1 MKFHQQFFTV
11 EKMCKTLNI
20 SCSSY
25 YNWKQNID
33 GKRSAQDEALL
44 SEIKT
49 IHKFS
54 HETYGSP
61 RIYNELKN
69 KDVCVS
75 RAKVARLMSK
85 NNIRSVH
92 AKKFKITTNSKH
104 NYPVCDNIL
113 DRNFNPE
120 REGKVWVSD
129 ITYIATKEGWLY
141 LTIVLDLY
149 DRKAIGWALSS
160 RMFASETVIPAL
172 KMAKL
177 NRPIVDDLIFHS
189 DRGVQ
194 YACNE
199 FKKQLENPLIKQSMS
214 RKGNCWDNA
223 VAESFFKSLKKECVY
238 RNNYLTRK
246 EAELSVFQ
254 WIEMWYNTNRI
265 HSSLGNKSIKEFAK
279 SNKNQNLAA

>member
-1 MKFHQQFFTV
+1 MKLHQQFFTV
-11 EKMCKTLNI
+11 EKMCKILKI
-20 SCSSY
+20 SSSSY
-25 YNWKQNID
+25 FNWKRNID
-33 GKRSAQDEALL
+33 GKRRVQDEALL
-44 SEIKT
+44 HEIKT

-61 RIYNELKN
+61 RIYNELKK

-75 RAKVARLMSK
+75 RTKVARIMSK

-104 NYPVCDNIL
+104 NYHVCDNIL

-254 WIEMWYNTNRI
+254 WIELWYNTNRI

>member
-1 MKFHQQFFTV
+1 MKFHQQFFPV
-11 EKMCKTLNI
+11 EKMCKIFKI
-20 SCSSY
+20 SPSAY
-25 YNWKQNID
+25 YNWKQNAVSNR
-33 GKRSAQDEALL
+33 KVKDEQLL
-44 SEIKT
+44 QNISKVYESS
-49 IHKFS
+49 HK
-54 HETYGSP
+54 TYGSP
-61 RIYNELKN
+61 RIYNALKQQ
-69 KDVCVS
+69 DICVS
-75 RAKVARLMSK
+75 RTKVARLMRQ
-85 NNIRSVH
+85 NNIRSIH

-104 NYPVCDNIL
+104 NYPICENVL
-113 DRNFNPE
+113 DRNFTMD
-120 REGKVWVSD
+120 REGKAWVSD

-160 RMFASETVIPAL
+160 RMFANETVISAF

-177 NRPIVDDLIFHS
+177 NRPIVDNLIFHS

-199 FKKQLENPLIKQSMS
+199 FKKQLESPLITQSMS

>member
-1 MKFHQQFFTV
+1 MKFHQQFFPV
-11 EKMCKTLNI
+11 EKMCRIFKI
-20 SCSSY
+20 SPSAY
-25 YNWKQNID
+25 YYWKQNNVSNRKNMDQELLRNI
-33 GKRSAQDEALL
+33 KEVYRS
-44 SEIKT
+44 S
-49 IHKFS
+49 HK
-54 HETYGSP
+54 TYGSP
-61 RIYNELKN
+61 RIYHELK
-69 KDVCVS
+69 KQDICVS
-75 RAKVARLMSK
+75 RTKVARLMSK

-104 NYPVCDNIL
+104 NYPVFENIL
-113 DRNFNPE
+113 DRNFTME
-120 REGKVWVSD
+120 REGKAWVSD
-129 ITYIATKEGWLY
+129 ITYINTKEGWLY

-160 RMFASETVIPAL
+160 RMFANETVIPAF
-172 KMAKL
+172 KMACL

-194 YACNE
+194 YAGNE
-199 FKKQLENPLIKQSMS
+199 FKKQLENPLITQSMS

-238 RNNYLTRK
+238 RNNYLTRN

-265 HSSLGNKSIKEFAK
+265 HSSLGNKSIKEFVK
-279 SNKNQNLAA
+279 SNKNQILAA

>member
-1 MKFHQQFFTV
+1 MKFHQQFFPV
-11 EKMCKTLNI
+11 EKMCKIFKI
-20 SCSSY
+20 SPSAY
-25 YNWKQNID
+25 YNWKQNAVSNR
-33 GKRSAQDEALL
+33 KVKDEQLL
-44 SEIKT
+44 QNISKVYESS
-49 IHKFS
+49 HK
-54 HETYGSP
+54 TYGSP
-61 RIYNELKN
+61 RIYNALKQQ
-69 KDVCVS
+69 DICVS
-75 RAKVARLMSK
+75 RTKVARLMRQ
-85 NNIRSVH
+85 NNIRSIH

-104 NYPVCDNIL
+104 NYPICENVL
-113 DRNFNPE
+113 DRNFTMD
-120 REGKVWVSD
+120 REGKAWVSD

-160 RMFASETVIPAL
+160 RMFANETVIPAF

-177 NRPIVDDLIFHS
+177 NRPIVDNLIFHS

-199 FKKQLENPLIKQSMS
+199 FKKQLESPLITQSMS

-223 VAESFFKSLKKECVY
+223 VAESFFKSLKKECIY
-238 RNNYLTRK
+238 RNNYLTKK

-279 SNKNQNLAA
+279 SNKNQKLAA

>member
-11 EKMCKTLNI
+11 EKICKTLKI

-25 YNWKQNID
+25 YNWKLNID
-33 GKRSAQDEALL
+33 SKRSTQDEALL
-44 SEIKT
+44 REIKS
-49 IHKFS
+49 IHTFS

-61 RIYNELKN
+61 RIYKELKN
-69 KDVCVS
+69 NDVCVS

-141 LTIVLDLY
+141 LTIVLDLH

-160 RMFASETVIPAL
+160 RMFANETVIPAL

-199 FKKQLENPLIKQSMS
+199 FKKQLESPLIKQSMS

-246 EAELSVFQ
+246 EAELYVFQ
-254 WIEMWYNTNRI
+254 WI
-265 HSSLGNKSIKEFAK
+265 
-279 SNKNQNLAA
+279 

>member
-11 EKMCKTLNI
+11 EKMCKTLKI
-20 SCSSY
+20 SSSSY
-25 YNWKQNID
+25 YNWKLNID
-33 GKRSAQDEALL
+33 GKRRVNDEKLL
-44 SEIKT
+44 RKIKD
-49 IHKFS
+49 IHKDS
-54 HETYGSP
+54 HQTYGSP
-61 RIYNELKN
+61 RIYNELK
-69 KDVCVS
+69 KSDISVS
-75 RAKVARLMSK
+75 RAKVARIMSK
-85 NNIRSVH
+85 NLIRSVH
-92 AKKFKITTNSKH
+92 ARKFKITTNSKH
-104 NYPVCDNIL
+104 NYPVCENIL
-113 DRNFNPE
+113 DRNFSPE
-120 REGKVWVSD
+120 REGKSWVSD

-141 LTIVLDLY
+141 LTIILDLF
-149 DRKAIGWALSS
+149 DRKAIGWAFSS

-199 FKKQLENPLIKQSMS
+199 FKKQLESPLIRQSMS

-265 HSSLGNKSIKEFAK
+265 HSSLGNKSIKEFDK

>member
-11 EKMCKTLNI
+11 EKMCKTLKI

-25 YNWKQNID
+25 YNWKLNID
-33 GKRSAQDEALL
+33 GKRSAQDEVLL
-44 SEIKT
+44 REIKS

-54 HETYGSP
+54 HETYGSR

-69 KDVCVS
+69 NDVCIS
-75 RAKVARLMSK
+75 SAKVSRLMSK
-85 NNIRSVH
+85 NNTRSVH

-120 REGKVWVSD
+120 REGEVWVSD

-141 LTIVLDLY
+141 LTIVLDLN
-149 DRKAIGWALSS
+149 DRKAILWALSS

-199 FKKQLENPLIKQSMS
+199 FKKQLESPLIKQSMS